1 MRRVTDYRDVVG
13 DGVVSGI
20 YQKAQ
25 RLYGRKIININSVYQ
40 GGGVAEL
47 LEALVPLMN
56 DAGLDADWRILRGS
70 PDVFTITKKFHNAL
84 QGDQINM
91 TEIKKELYLQ
101 ANEDFAVYARV
112 EDADC
117 VLIHDPQPLPLI
129 RYYKERQPWLWQC
142 HVDLS
147 NPNPELWRFMKGL
160 ILKYDAVIVSSEKYK
175 RNDLPVEQGIIAPA
189 IDPLSSKNMPI
200 DEETIQKRLEKF
212 GVPTDKPIITQISRF
227 DKWKDPEGVIEVFKR
242 VRQKIDCRL
251 VLCGSM
257 AGDDPEGMEIY
268 ESVRKKEGA
277 LIGRGDIITI
287 IEENSILVNAL
298 QRVSAVVIQ
307 KSIREGFGLTV
318 SEALWKG
325 TPVVASNAGGIP
337 LQIND
342 GETGFLL
349 DPYDIDGFA
358 EKILWILRNRKEAE
372 EMGKRA
378 REYVRKNF
386 LITRML
392 GDYLDLFDSVI
403 NRKCHLGK
411 SAANE

>member
-227 DKWKDPEGVIEVFKR
+227 DKWKDPEGIIEVFKR